1 MRFVLAKP
9 VIVSFNGTS
18 SSFST
23 SKIDRSKLYPTRKR
37 IALGENGLPCV
48 RASMTHDGSQVIR
61 SGMTAQGYF
70 SDDGR
75 WVSKEEIV
83 GINPDGSLAELKAS
97 TLGVEQLLEGP
108 VDPSDVLCLDV
119 GSVYLLEPENM
130 DPKLQERL
138 NLGDI
143 FRFPFNYGADFNL
156 ETAYLISNS
165 EGIFCLVGNPK
176 VTSWIEEAAIFV
188 PNDNV
193 DSDNGDL
200 DFEMV

>member
-1 MRFVLAKP
+1 MAKS
-9 VIVSFNGTS
+9 VILSFNGGS
-18 SSFST
+18 SSFSI

-37 IALGENGLPCV
+37 IALSVNGLPCA

-75 WVSKEEIV
+75 WVSKQEIV
-83 GINPDGSLAELKAS
+83 GINPDGSLAELRAS
-97 TLGVEQLLEGP
+97 TLGVEQVLVGP

-130 DPKLQERL
+130 DAKLQEQL
-138 NLGDI
+138 KSGDV

-165 EGIFCLVGNPK
+165 EGIFCLVGNLK
-176 VTSWIEEAAIFV
+176 VTNWIEEAAIFV
-188 PNDNV
+188 PDDNA
-193 DSDNGDL
+193 DSDNDDL